1 MTINFFVNNQSIKRT
16 DNNSVVA
23 SSVNYLYARF
33 TFSDEWE
40 GVKTAVFKKDG
51 EVYNQILDDDNK
63 CIIPWECLSEGV
75 LEVSVFCGNRIT
87 AGTAYVNIEKTG
99 YALGKE
105 SEEPT
110 PDVYTELIAAVNK
123 AMERNSVRYST
134 EEREIGYWVDGKPL
148 FQRTYLLTLPLVN
161 DESIIENIEFD
172 MVVSLNGIVMI
183 NHEEDSY
190 TETIFIA
197 DGYRKSNSNDI
208 RFTYVSTETPSEEEP
223 NSVYCDAGSVYQGQR
238 AVITIQYTK
247 RGDRA
252 VD

>member
-87 AGTAYVNIEKTG
+87 AVTA
-99 YALGKE
+99 
-105 SEEPT
+105 
-110 PDVYTELIAAVNK
+110 
-123 AMERNSVRYST
+123 
-134 EEREIGYWVDGKPL
+134 
-148 FQRTYLLTLPLVN
+148 
-161 DESIIENIEFD
+161 
-172 MVVSLNGIVMI
+172 
-183 NHEEDSY
+183 
-190 TETIFIA
+190 
-197 DGYRKSNSNDI
+197 
-208 RFTYVSTETPSEEEP
+208 
-223 NSVYCDAGSVYQGQR
+223 
-238 AVITIQYTK
+238 
-247 RGDRA
+247 
-252 VD
+252 